1 MNIEEMYVP
10 TGLKTVDGKDIMG
23 FNGAFYLQNKEKI
36 NKMLKKYADII
47 IEEDEEEKQREN
59 KYILKENTEKYSINK
74 KHDKMFKEI
83 LSDKKETVEFINS
96 FLHLN
101 LIEDDIEKYEKEF
114 RTSEFNN
121 IEADIVYKIKNKNA
135 FILIEH
141 QSSVDIK
148 MPYRILRYKCAIIE
162 SAIDK
167 KRFKEQ
173 GYKIPTVIPIVLYTG
188 KRKWK
193 KLSINDIEE
202 IIEGYQENWLEYT
215 LIDANKFSKEKL
227 LEDNLIIS
235 KAMLIE
241 KSKNKE
247 ELYKNIEDIINIQKE
262 KNTFDNLQL
271 EKLIKYELSETK
283 DKNIMNEFIEKIRNI
298 PSWNKT
304 EKKTSGKRS
313 GWKEA
318 EGKVSEQK
326 WEDRL
331 YENLSQT
338 VERNQQTN
346 QSQPVNGQKMSDC
359 GQKTSESSRI
369 HMDYGETVVLS
380 AGTVSGPAS
389 LVSKEPGELA
399 TIYLNE
405 DLTVI
410 GKLETACD
418 AVISLPTVSRIHA
431 KIRKKEDA
439 YYLTDMNSR
448 NGTAVNGRLLL
459 PDEEY
464 HKVAVVGS
472 GPAGLTCASDLAK
485 KGYQVSIF
493 EALHTAGGVLVYGI
507 PEFRLPKGD
516 TFFCHKCFEKTQYV

>member
-36 NKMLKKYADII
+36 NKMLKKC
-47 IEEDEEEKQREN
+47 
-59 KYILKENTEKYSINK
+59 
-74 KHDKMFKEI
+74 
-83 LSDKKETVEFINS
+83 
-96 FLHLN
+96 
-101 LIEDDIEKYEKEF
+101 
-114 RTSEFNN
+114 
-121 IEADIVYKIKNKNA
+121 ADIVYKIKNKNA

-202 IIEGYQENWLEYT
+202 TIEGYQENWLEYT

-262 KNTFDNLQL
+262 KNTLDNLQL
-271 EKLIKYELSETK
+271 EKLIKYELSETE

-298 PSWNKT
+298 
-304 EKKTSGKRS
+304 
-313 GWKEA
+313 
-318 EGKVSEQK
+318 EGR
-326 WEDRL
+326 DGIM
-331 YENLSQT
+331 
-338 VERNQQTN
+338 TN
-346 QSQPVNGQKMSDC
+346 A
-359 GQKTSESSRI
+359 SRI
-369 HMDYGETVVLS
+369 LNKEIRKQRKAGMVEGLALGRTEGIAIGESKGRS
-380 AGTVSGPAS
+380 AGIALG
-389 LVSKEPGELA
+389 
-399 TIYLNE
+399 
-405 DLTVI
+405 
-410 GKLETACD
+410 
-418 AVISLPTVSRIHA
+418 RI
-431 KIRKKEDA
+431 
-439 YYLTDMNSR
+439 
-448 NGTAVNGRLLL
+448 
-459 PDEEY
+459 
-464 HKVAVVGS
+464 
-472 GPAGLTCASDLAK
+472 
-485 KGYQVSIF
+485 
-493 EALHTAGGVLVYGI
+493 
-507 PEFRLPKGD
+507 
-516 TFFCHKCFEKTQYV
+516 